1 MDRRFSREIA
11 RLEVG
16 GPFRKR
22 NVGGGEGS
30 RIGEFGG
37 GGAPRV
43 RKKIS
48 RFEICRGWYL
58 CVLIIL
64 QTIPVIKDC
73 YFILNVSKCKCV
85 NSKNTPISNDC

>member
-22 NVGGGEGS
+22 NVGGGGS

-37 GGAPRV
+37 GGGARGSE
-43 RKKIS
+43 KKSPDLKSAEVGIS
-48 RFEICRGWYL
+48 VF
-58 CVLIIL
+58 
-64 QTIPVIKDC
+64 
-73 YFILNVSKCKCV
+73 
-85 NSKNTPISNDC
+85 

>member
-22 NVGGGEGS
+22 NVGGGGVALANL
-30 RIGEFGG
+30 GG
-37 GGAPRV
+37 GGGPRV

-64 QTIPVIKDC
+64 QTTPVIKDY

>member
-22 NVGGGEGS
+22 NVGGGS

-37 GGAPRV
+37 GGGDPRV

-64 QTIPVIKDC
+64 QTIPVIKDY

>member
-22 NVGGGEGS
+22 NVGGGS

-37 GGAPRV
+37 GGGGRGSE
-43 RKKIS
+43 KKSPDLKSAEVGIS
-48 RFEICRGWYL
+48 VF
-58 CVLIIL
+58 
-64 QTIPVIKDC
+64 
-73 YFILNVSKCKCV
+73 
-85 NSKNTPISNDC
+85 

>member
-22 NVGGGEGS
+22 NVGGGS

-37 GGAPRV
+37 GGGVALANLVGGAPAGP
-43 RKKIS
+43 KKN
-48 RFEICRGWYL
+48 
-58 CVLIIL
+58 L
-64 QTIPVIKDC
+64 QI
-73 YFILNVSKCKCV
+73 
-85 NSKNTPISNDC
+85 

>member
-22 NVGGGEGS
+22 NVGGGGEGS

-37 GGAPRV
+37 EGGPRGSE
-43 RKKIS
+43 KKSPDLKSAEVGIS
-48 RFEICRGWYL
+48 VF
-58 CVLIIL
+58 
-64 QTIPVIKDC
+64 
-73 YFILNVSKCKCV
+73 
-85 NSKNTPISNDC
+85 

>member
-22 NVGGGEGS
+22 NVGGGGS

-37 GGAPRV
+37 GGPRGSG
-43 RKKIS
+43 KKS
-48 RFEICRGWYL
+48 PDLKSAKGWYL

>member
-22 NVGGGEGS
+22 NVGGGEWS

-37 GGAPRV
+37 EGGGGAGP
-43 RKKIS
+43 KKN
-48 RFEICRGWYL
+48 
-58 CVLIIL
+58 L
-64 QTIPVIKDC
+64 QI
-73 YFILNVSKCKCV
+73 
-85 NSKNTPISNDC
+85 